1 MELEEEKTLKDY
13 LQIARRRKYTIIL
26 PMLALLLLSI
36 IVAIALPPV
45 YRSKATI
52 LIEQQHIPTDL
63 VRSTVNSF
71 ADERIRQIEQK
82 LMTIDN
88 LNKIIDKFDL
98 YPKEKKLVNSSV
110 LAEQFKAATTLELI
124 NADIVGNG
132 NNSKATLAFTLA
144 FDNKEGVTAQKIAN
158 ELVTLFLD
166 ENIRSRTQ
174 RAEESTKFLQEE
186 AEKFK
191 LEIQKSENEIAQ
203 YKEKYS
209 GSLPELLTVNMS
221 SIARIE
227 NNLQQLQLQEKML
240 DERRISLGLQIS
252 ATNPVIIEA
261 GEGKSTKV
269 ESRASLGAEYRNLLK
284 KYSSTHPDVKALKRK
299 IDGYEDQK
307 DGPSASQANINN
319 PIYLQLQSEINVAA
333 VELKNI
339 GQQRIALSEQLK
351 KLEVNVS
358 QTHQVERG
366 YYDLMRD
373 LDNQKAKYK
382 ELIAK
387 SLEAKLS
394 QNLEVE
400 QKAEKFSL
408 LEPPRVPEKPEKPNR
423 IKILFLGFVFSV
435 FGGLAAGVL
444 AETMDNSIR
453 SHTALTNLL
462 GSEPLVV
469 IPYIENKEDKN
480 RSRRNK
486 LNFIILGLSLIVG
499 ATIAVHFFYMPLDMV
514 FNRVSDRLS
523 MLL

>member
-26 PMLALLLLSI
+26 PMLALLLVSVI
-36 IVAIALPPV
+36 MAIALPPV

-52 LIEQQHIPTDL
+52 LIEQQHIPADL
-63 VRSTVNSF
+63 VKSTVISF
-71 ADERIRQIEQK
+71 ADERIRQIQQK

-88 LNKIIDKFDL
+88 LNKIIGKFDL
-98 YPKEKKLVNSSV
+98 YPEEKKLVNSSD
-110 LAEQFKAATTLELI
+110 LAEQFRASTTLELI
-124 NADIVGNG
+124 NADVVGKG
-132 NNSKATLAFTLA
+132 KNSKATLAFTLS
-144 FDNKEGVTAQKIAN
+144 FDHKVGETAQKIAN

-186 AEKFK
+186 AEKLK
-191 LEIQKSENEIAQ
+191 IEIQKSEKQIAE

-209 GSLPELLTVNMS
+209 GSLPELLAVNMS

-227 NNLQQLQLQEKML
+227 NTLQQLQLQEKML
-240 DERRISLGLQIS
+240 EERRINLQNQLS
-252 ATNPVIIEA
+252 ATSPVILET
-261 GEGKSTKV
+261 GEGDKSTRV
-269 ESRASLGAEYRNLLK
+269 ESRASLEAAYKSLLE
-284 KYSSTHPDVKALKRK
+284 KYSSNHPDAKALKRK
-299 IDGYEDQK
+299 LDGYKGQNDNS
-307 DGPSASQANINN
+307 GQANINN
-319 PIYLQLQSEINVAA
+319 PVYIQLQSQLNIAS
-333 VELKNI
+333 VEMNNI
-339 GQQRIALSEQLK
+339 AQQKISLTEQLK

-373 LDNQKAKYK
+373 LDNQKTKYK

-400 QKAEKFSL
+400 QKAEKFTL

-423 IKILFLGFVFSV
+423 IKILFVGFLFSV
-435 FGGLAAGVL
+435 FGGLGAGFL
-444 AETMDNSIR
+444 TETMDNSIR
-453 SHTALTNLL
+453 NHDALTQLM
-462 GSEPLVV
+462 GAEPLVV
-469 IPYIENKEDKN
+469 IPYIQNQEDLN

-486 LNFIILGLSLIVG
+486 INFAILGLFFIIGTTV
-499 ATIAVHFFYMPLDMV
+499 AVHFFYMPLDV
-514 FNRVSDRLS
+514 AFNKVSDRLS
-523 MLL
+523 MLF

>member
-1 MELEEEKTLKDY
+1 MELEEEKSLKDY
-13 LQIARRRKYTIIL
+13 LQIARRRKYTIIV
-26 PMLALLLLSI
+26 PMLILLFLSV

-52 LIEQQHIPTDL
+52 LIEQQHIPSDL
-63 VRSTVNSF
+63 VKSTVNSF
-71 ADERIRQIEQK
+71 ADERIHQIQQK

-88 LNKIIDKFDL
+88 ISKIIEKFDL
-98 YPKEKKLVNSSV
+98 YPKEKTLVNTSD
-110 LAEQFKAATTLELI
+110 LAEQFRTATTLELI
-124 NADIVGNG
+124 NADVVGNAG
-132 NNSKATLAFTLA
+132 SSKATLAFTLA
-144 FDNKEGVTAQKIAN
+144 FDHKDGVIAQKITN

-191 LEIQKSENEIAQ
+191 LEIQKSENQIAE

-209 GSLPELLTVNMS
+209 TSLPELLPVNMA
-221 SIARIE
+221 SIGRIE
-227 NNLQQLQLQEKML
+227 NTLQQLQLQEKML
-240 DERRISLGLQIS
+240 EERRISLGLQIS
-252 ATNPVIIEA
+252 ATSPVVIDTN
-261 GEGKSTKV
+261 GNKNTKV
-269 ESRASLGAEYRNLLK
+269 ETRASLEAEYRSLLK
-284 KYSSTHPDVKALKRK
+284 KYSPAHPDIKALKRK
-299 IDGYEDQK
+299 IEGFEDQK
-307 DGPSASQANINN
+307 DNQASVQAGINN
-319 PIYLQLQSEINVAA
+319 PVYLQLQSEIKVAG

-339 GQQRIALSEQLK
+339 AEQRAALTEQMK

-408 LEPPRVPEKPEKPNR
+408 LEPPRVPKKPEKPNR
-423 IKILFLGFVFSV
+423 MKILFLGFLFSV
-435 FGGLAAGVL
+435 FGGLGSGFL
-444 AETMDNSIR
+444 AEMMDSSIR
-453 SHTALTNLL
+453 SHTALAQLT

-469 IPYIENKEDKN
+469 IPYIENQEDLA
-480 RSRRNK
+480 RSRRTK
-486 LNFIILGLSLIVG
+486 INFALLGLFLLIGLTV
-499 ATIAVHFFYMPLDMV
+499 AIHFFYMPLDMLV
-514 FNRVSDRLS
+514 NKVLDRVSTLF
-523 MLL
+523 